1 MAASEEAPIQ
11 VAPTVLRWDARAR
24 SVDEIERRLARIWAS
39 ADLEVETPDGPER
52 RIAARSS
59 VLNLVVVA
67 RRPELGIRA
76 AATVAGLSG
85 RHPSRT
91 LILSAMDPDGP
102 SSFDARVEAACA
114 MPTMETFESCTE
126 VIHLALGGETG
137 RHLAAT
143 VAPLLVHDL
152 PVVVWWPGDPPLE
165 SEQAGTLLELAD
177 RLVVDGSS
185 WSGDGLARLA
195 QLARLTA
202 RGRPAVFDFAIVR
215 QARWREAIASVF
227 DRPEFQPYLRAIRS
241 VDIRYASRPDTPTGT
256 TNVVKPVYHVAWLAS
271 RLGMTVTDPLAEV
284 DPGDAGG
291 QSGLTAPVAPDRSIE
306 GRGRRAV
313 LRAGKR
319 VVRIGLHPVSSTMPS
334 GTTLQI
340 DIDAERRRS
349 TLRARITAEADGVR
363 VQAAIDGGPAFD
375 RFYQGPRATDIQL
388 LMAAIESG
396 GHDRVTDDAIRLTGA
411 LLGMGSG

>member
-1 MAASEEAPIQ
+1 MTDTGQAAATA
-11 VAPTVLRWDARAR
+11 APTVLRWDARAR
-24 SVDEIERRLARIWAS
+24 SVDEIEGQLARIWAS
-39 ADLEVETPDGPER
+39 ADLEVETPDGRER
-52 RIAARSS
+52 RVAARSS

-67 RRPELGIRA
+67 RRPELGVRA
-76 AATVAGLSG
+76 AATVAGLRG

-91 LILSAMDPDGP
+91 VILAAMDPDGP

-165 SEQAGTLLELAD
+165 SEQARTLLDLAD

-227 DRPEFQPYLRAIRS
+227 DRPEVQPYLRSIRS
-241 VDIRYASRPDTPTGT
+241 IDIRYASRPDTPTGT

-271 RLGMTVTDPLAEV
+271 RLAMTVAEPLVET
-284 DPGDAGG
+284 DPGDADEAPEPT
-291 QSGLTAPVAPDRSIE
+291 TAVAPDRTIE
-306 GRGRRAV
+306 GRGRSAV

-319 VVRIGLHPVSSTMPS
+319 VVRVGLHPVASAMPS
-334 GTTLQI
+334 GTTLRV
-340 DIDAERRRS
+340 DLVAERRRS
-349 TLRARITAEADGVR
+349 VPSTI
-363 VQAAIDGGPAFD
+363 
-375 RFYQGPRATDIQL
+375 
-388 LMAAIESG
+388 S
-396 GHDRVTDDAIRLTGA
+396 
-411 LLGMGSG
+411 

>member
-143 VAPLLVHDL
+143 IAPLLVHDL